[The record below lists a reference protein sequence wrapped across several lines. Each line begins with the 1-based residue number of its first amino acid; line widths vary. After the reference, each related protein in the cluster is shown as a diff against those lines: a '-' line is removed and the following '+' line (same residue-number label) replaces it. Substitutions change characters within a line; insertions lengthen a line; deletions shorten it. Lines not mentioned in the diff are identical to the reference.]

1 MGMNA
6 IILYIVIISSATASL
21 GFAADLNSAAKEI
34 LSAPDW
40 TRTEAVEIAN
50 KRIDEKRGKKIID
63 VMEKYAAL
71 SPEEARSLVSNLSDS
86 GKPYDLSIGG
96 KIYIFNRVYC
106 NVPEKVKK
114 VDWKFFGGWGSV
126 PQDKETVNSLYPLRK
141 TKTGR
146 LELFYLSG
154 SYTGPPYRGLEE
166 FDFLLKRFGK
176 RNVINRQQ

>member
-1 MGMNA
+1 MNA
-6 IILYIVIISSATASL
+6 ITLYTIKILSIAVSL
-21 GFAADLNSAAKEI
+21 GVAADLDSVAKEI

-40 TRTEAVEIAN
+40 TRTEAAEIAN
-50 KRIDEKRGKKIID
+50 KRIDVKRGQKIVD
-63 VMEKYAAL
+63 VMTKCADL
-71 SPEEARSLVSNLSDS
+71 SPEEARRLVSNLSAS

-96 KIYIFNRVYC
+96 RIYIFNRVYC

-126 PQDKETVNSLYPLRK
+126 PQDKETVDSLYPLRK
-141 TKTGR
+141 TTTGR

-154 SYTGPPYRGLEE
+154 SYTGPPYRGIEE

-176 RNVINRQQ
+176 RNVIDRQK